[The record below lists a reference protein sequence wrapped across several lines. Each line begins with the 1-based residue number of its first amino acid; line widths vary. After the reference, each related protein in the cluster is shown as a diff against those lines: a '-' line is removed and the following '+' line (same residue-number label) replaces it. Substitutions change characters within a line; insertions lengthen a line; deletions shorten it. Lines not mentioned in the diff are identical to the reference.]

1 MEEIIKKS
9 IVDFGEQRGK
19 PYSQATIKIYL
30 SNIRNLFIMVN
41 GDNKPFDSLDWLS
54 DFKVIEETVEHLKPT
69 TRRNYFNSVLVA
81 LHSQK
86 PKNEMLI
93 KYYEGKRD
101 VLNWNAGRQMAR
113 TGRTDKQREIMEK
126 VSKSNID
133 ALITSIDPVKIKG
146 NHYDL
151 MMYLVLQ
158 IHRLYP
164 LRNELADMKIIKRR
178 QLNAMS
184 KEAQLDGNWL
194 LLDATGKTGI
204 FILNKYKT
212 SKVYGSK
219 HIQVDAS
226 IMPIIRLFLRSRNIN
241 LQDIQGDN
249 MPPLLS
255 YNNGNPLSRNALSHK
270 LSEFTK
276 AHLGSPISTTLLA
289 KYYSHRIEDIDN
301 MTDEE
306 IKAIQKESEIRGHSL
321 NTHLT
326 NYSQK
331 GGKNN

>member
-1 MEEIIKKS
+1 MEAIIKKS
-9 IVDFGEQRGK
+9 IVDFGEKRGK
-19 PYSQATIKIYL
+19 PYSESTIKIYL

-41 GDNKPFDSLDWLS
+41 GDDKPFDNLDWLS
-54 DFKVIEETVEHLKPT
+54 DFKLVEETVEHLKPT
-69 TRRNYFNSVLVA
+69 TRRNYFNSLLVA
-81 LHSQK
+81 LHSQN
-86 PKNEMLI
+86 PKNDMLI

-101 VLNWNAGRQMAR
+101 VLNFSAGREMAR
-113 TGRTDKQREIMEK
+113 TGRTDRQKATMDK

-133 ALITSIDPVKIKG
+133 ALITSIDPVKIKS
-146 NHYDL
+146 NHNDL

-164 LRNELADMKIIKRR
+164 LRNELAQMSIIKRR
-178 QLNAMS
+178 QWNAMTT
-184 KEAQLDGNWL
+184 EAQKENNWL

-212 SKVYGSK
+212 SRVHGTK

-226 IMPIIRLFLRSRNIN
+226 IMPIIRLFLRSRSI
-241 LQDIQGDN
+241 DIQEIKGDY
-249 MPPLLS
+249 MPPLLAYS
-255 YNNGNPLSRNALSHK
+255 NGNQLSRNSLSHK
-270 LSEFTK
+270 LGEFTK

-289 KYYSHRIEDIDN
+289 KYYSHRIEDINN

-306 IKAIQKESEIRGHSL
+306 IKAIQRESDIRGHSL
-321 NTHLT
+321 HTHLT

-331 GGKNN
+331 